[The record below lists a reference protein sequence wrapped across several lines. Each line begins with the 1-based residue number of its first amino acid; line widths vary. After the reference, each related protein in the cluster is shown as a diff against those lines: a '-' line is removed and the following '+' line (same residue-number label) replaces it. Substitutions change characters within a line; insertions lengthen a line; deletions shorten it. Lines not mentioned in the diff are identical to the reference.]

1 MSQTT
6 KLSYSLIGK
15 RLDATSHRKV
25 GEDDGGDGLDD
36 DGGAEGEA
44 DIVAA
49 GDVEGGLL
57 SGLDVEGGLGSGDA
71 GGRLEGDAEDY
82 RGTVRDATVDST
94 GAVLGRGH
102 GTAIK
107 LKRII
112 MFRASH
118 PGSGETVTELYSTD
132 TGNGEHSVGNQGL
145 HRIEERFAKTGRH
158 TCDTAFYH
166 ATKRV
171 AFLGC
176 SVQKIVPL

>member
-25 GEDDGGDGLDD
+25 SEDDGGHGLDD

-82 RGTVRDATVDST
+82 RGTVRDATVDSSGT
-94 GAVLGRGH
+94 ILGRGH
-102 GTAIK
+102 NTVFK
-107 LKRII
+107 FKRII
-112 MFRASH
+112 VFRAFH
-118 PGSGETVTELYSTD
+118 PGRGETIAKLNST
-132 TGNGEHSVGNQGL
+132 NSWN
-145 HRIEERFAKTGRH
+145 
-158 TCDTAFYH
+158 
-166 ATKRV
+166 
-171 AFLGC
+171 
-176 SVQKIVPL
+176 